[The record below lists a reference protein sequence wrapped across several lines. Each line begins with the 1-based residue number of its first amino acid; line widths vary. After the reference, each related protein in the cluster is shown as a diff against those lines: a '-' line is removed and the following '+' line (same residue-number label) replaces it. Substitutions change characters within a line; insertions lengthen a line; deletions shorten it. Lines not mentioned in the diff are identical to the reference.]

1 MLAFSHSS
9 HSVVLA
15 ESKFICQQAILI
27 PQGHTEINILS
38 FMSFFSV
45 ISVYVQYYYDDITL
59 LLEEY
64 IKTIPN
70 EDISQTEKIA
80 IQLEHLSYIQATNRE
95 EDRRVGYVREVYQCK
110 RKADGKVWA
119 YNIKVTFLG
128 KGKNTDFTVYK
139 AKYDKCKLKKG
150 DIFYA
155 DQFSS
160 KMYQDKK
167 S

>member
-1 MLAFSHSS
+1 MTP
-9 HSVVLA
+9 
-15 ESKFICQQAILI
+15 LI
-27 PQGHTEINILS
+27 S
-38 FMSFFSV
+38 A
-45 ISVYVQYYYDDITL
+45 
-59 LLEEY
+59 Y
-64 IKTIPN
+64 IQSMQDR
-70 EDISQTEKIA
+70 DISWAEKIDA
-80 IQLEHLSYIQATNRE
+80 QIAYLNYIQATNRE

-167 S
+167 YWYLLDYHKIKES